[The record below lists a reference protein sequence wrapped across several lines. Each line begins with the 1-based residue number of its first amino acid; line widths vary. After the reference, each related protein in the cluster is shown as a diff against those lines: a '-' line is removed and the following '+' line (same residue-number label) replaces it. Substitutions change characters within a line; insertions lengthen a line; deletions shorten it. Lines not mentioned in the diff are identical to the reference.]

1 MAFDAFL
8 KLDGVP
14 GESVDAKHKGEI
26 EVLSFSWGATQPGV
40 ANGAPSRNAK
50 AQIDVLTIIKRVDK
64 ASPKLILQSCGGNS
78 LPNATLTVRK
88 NIDEG
93 QPSEFLK
100 VKLSDVVISS
110 LSAGGNG
117 QTDQLPLEQLSLNF
131 SKMEISVLSD
141 AGEVSVG
148 SCGPGFN
155 K

>member
-40 ANGAPSRNAK
+40 ASGASSRNAK
-50 AQIDVLTIIKRVDK
+50 AQIDTITIIKRVDK
-64 ASPKLILQSCGGNS
+64 ASPLLMLQSCGGSS
-78 LPNATLTVRK
+78 LPHATLTVRK
-88 NIDEG
+88 NIDDG
-93 QPSEFLK
+93 QASEFLK
-100 VKLSDVVISS
+100 VKLSDVVISGV
-110 LSAGGNG
+110 SAGGNS

-131 SKMEISVLSD
+131 SKLEISVLSD

-148 SCGPGFN
+148 SCGPGFS